1 MVTSLDAGD
10 SFVFPGKQASKW
22 MLQTLVER
30 TVLTLPGIPHFPAS
44 PGTAKESVH
53 LSLASHIPRAPQTS
67 ALPAVG
73 SNPTCALGLRLPQC
87 PALQDSLLSV
97 SSVSAG
103 IFTEDGDS
111 SYLFRTG
118 G

>member
-10 SFVFPGKQASKW
+10 SFVFPGKQESNGHSRHC
-22 MLQTLVER
+22 MVER
-30 TVLTLPGIPHFPAS
+30 TVLPPP
-44 PGTAKESVH
+44 PQESVH

-67 ALPAVG
+67 APPAVG
-73 SNPTCALGLRLPQC
+73 SNPTSALGLRLLQC
-87 PALQDSLLSV
+87 PALQYPLLSV

-111 SYLFRTG
+111 SDLLRAG